1 MSARTPGQI
10 CRDLQTE
17 ITSLGGDFYF
27 AGMVPGGLGG
37 HNKYMFSD
45 HEPITSAE
53 RAIGYMEGKL
63 AALKAK

>member
-1 MSARTPGQI
+1 MTARTPGEI

-27 AGMVPGGLGG
+27 SGMLPGGKGG
-37 HNKYMFSD
+37 LTKFLFSD